1 MIQALA
7 AEKYVLVTSF
17 RKDGTPVPTPVWA
30 AVDGDV
36 LVAWTVAGS
45 GKVKRIGNN
54 PEVTITACDL
64 RGNPRGEAIK
74 GRAEVLSAE
83 ETERVRSLLKKK
95 YGLQG
100 RLAINGSLLR
110 RGRAGTVGLR
120 ISPVSG

>member
-1 MIQALA
+1 MLQALA
-7 AEKYVLVTSF
+7 AEKYVPVTSC
-17 RKDGTPVPTPVWA
+17 RKDGPPVRTPVWA
-30 AVDGDV
+30 AVDGDA
-36 LVAWTVAGS
+36 LVAWTGAGS

-83 ETERVRSLLKKK
+83 ETERVRSVLKKK

-100 RLAINGSLLR
+100 RLVINGSLLR

-120 ISPVSG
+120 ISPGSG